1 MTTQMTIDKTAE
13 LSNQELSLE
22 QLEDVQGG
30 VAPLVVAGGIAAG
43 AAAAYGAY
51 KLGKWLVKKVGEATT
66 NLDSDGDSG
75 CGDGRDCGDGANK
88 LSFYAMRE
96 PTTLIV

>member
-1 MTTQMTIDKTAE
+1 MINQMTIEKTAE

-22 QLEDVQGG
+22 QLDDVQGG
-30 VAPLVVAGGIAAG
+30 AVPAVVVVGGIAAAG
-43 AAAAYGAY
+43 YGAY

-66 NLDSDGDSG
+66 NLDSDGGSD

>member
-30 VAPLVVAGGIAAG
+30 VAPLVVGAVIGAAG
-43 AAAAYGAY
+43 YGAY

>member
-30 VAPLVVAGGIAAG
+30 VIPQLLVGGAIV
-43 AAAAYGAY
+43 YGAY

-66 NLDSDGDSG
+66 NLDSEGDSG
-75 CGDGRDCGDGANK
+75 CGGGSDCGDGANK
-88 LSFYAMRE
+88 MSFYEVSE
-96 PTTLIV
+96 PIKLFV

>member
-30 VAPLVVAGGIAAG
+30 VAPLVVAG
-43 AAAAYGAY
+43 
-51 KLGKWLVKKVGEATT
+51 
-66 NLDSDGDSG
+66 
-75 CGDGRDCGDGANK
+75 
-88 LSFYAMRE
+88 
-96 PTTLIV
+96 

>member
-30 VAPLVVAGGIAAG
+30 VIPQLLVGGAIV
-43 AAAAYGAY
+43 YGAY

-75 CGDGRDCGDGANK
+75 CGDGRDGANK

>member
-1 MTTQMTIDKTAE
+1 MINQMTIEKTAD

-22 QLEDVQGG
+22 QLDDVQGG
-30 VAPLVVAGGIAAG
+30 AVPVVVVVGGIAAAG
-43 AAAAYGAY
+43 YGAY
-51 KLGKWLVKKVGEATT
+51 KLGKWLVKKVGQATT

-88 LSFYAMRE
+88 LSFYAIRE
-96 PTTLIV
+96 PFTPIV

>member
-30 VAPLVVAGGIAAG
+30 VIPQLLVGGAIV
-43 AAAAYGAY
+43 YGAY
-51 KLGKWLVKKVGEATT
+51 KFGKWLVKKVGEATT

-75 CGDGRDCGDGANK
+75 CGDGSDCGDGANK
-88 LSFYAMRE
+88 LSFYEMRKS
-96 PTTLIV
+96 TTLIV

>member
-1 MTTQMTIDKTAE
+1 MINQMTIDQTAE

-30 VAPLVVAGGIAAG
+30 IAPLVVAGGIAAG

-51 KLGKWLVKKVGEATT
+51 KLGKWLVKKVGQATT
-66 NLDSDGDSG
+66 NLDNDSDSGDS
-75 CGDGRDCGDGANK
+75 RDSGDGANK
-88 LSFYAMRE
+88 LSFYEMRK

>member
-43 AAAAYGAY
+43 AYGAY

>member
-30 VAPLVVAGGIAAG
+30 VIPQLLVGGAIV
-43 AAAAYGAY
+43 YGAY
-51 KLGKWLVKKVGEATT
+51 KLGKWLV
-66 NLDSDGDSG
+66 
-75 CGDGRDCGDGANK
+75 
-88 LSFYAMRE
+88 
-96 PTTLIV
+96 

>member
-30 VAPLVVAGGIAAG
+30 VIPQLLGGG
-43 AAAAYGAY
+43 AIVYGAY
-51 KLGKWLVKKVGEATT
+51 KLGKWLSKKVGEATT

-75 CGDGRDCGDGANK
+75 CGDGSDCGDGANK
-88 LSFYAMRE
+88 MSFYEVSE
-96 PTTLIV
+96 PIKLFV